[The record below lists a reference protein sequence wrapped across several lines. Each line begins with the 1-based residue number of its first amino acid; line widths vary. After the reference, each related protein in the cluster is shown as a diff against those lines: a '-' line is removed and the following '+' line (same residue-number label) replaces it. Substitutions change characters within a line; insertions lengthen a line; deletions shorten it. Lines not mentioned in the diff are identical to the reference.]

1 MPWGR
6 AGVRDARAF
15 LESHGISGR
24 LATKLAMRYRGDTEA
39 YMREDP
45 CAPAVL
51 LARMCRAHGSDL
63 DNVMAYWATQQSGCY
78 WGVLC
83 TA

>member
-1 MPWGR
+1 MHLGR

-51 LARMCRAHGSDL
+51 LASMCRAPVVSL
-63 DNVMAYWATQQSGCY
+63 DHVTACITTQHLGCY
-78 WGVLC
+78 WGI
-83 TA
+83 

>member
-1 MPWGR
+1 M
-6 AGVRDARAF
+6 RDARAF

-51 LARMCRAHGSDL
+51 LARMCRA
-63 DNVMAYWATQQSGCY
+63 QGCV
-78 WGVLC
+78 WGQINGPYHDPTLWLLLIC
-83 TA
+83 

>member
-1 MPWGR
+1 MHLSR

-45 CAPAVL
+45 CAFAVL
-51 LARMCRAHGSDL
+51 LARRSQGSGL
-63 DNVMAYWATQQSGCY
+63 YVGATS
-78 WGVLC
+78 W
-83 TA
+83 TMS